1 MWDRVPASE
10 CGVSFGGGDRDL
22 KSYRGDGYTDVNVL
36 QTLEAYTSERVNIM
50 VGELYLNQIVI

>member
-1 MWDRVPASE
+1 MSVE
-10 CGVSFGGGDRDL
+10 FLLGGGDRDL